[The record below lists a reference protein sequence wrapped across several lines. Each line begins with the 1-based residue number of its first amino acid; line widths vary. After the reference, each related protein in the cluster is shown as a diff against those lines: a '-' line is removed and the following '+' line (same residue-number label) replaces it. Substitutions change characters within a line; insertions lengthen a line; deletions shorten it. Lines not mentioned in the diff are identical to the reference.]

1 MTLPS
6 EPDFQ
11 NDPETEPQNLRFLR
25 RLVTTLTVIMVGGLL
40 AVVALLVIRL
50 SDAPSVALPQLPDQI
65 TLPAGESGRAVT
77 FGEGWIAVVTTS
89 DKILILDANTGD
101 LRQEI
106 ALK

>member
-1 MTLPS
+1 M
-6 EPDFQ
+6 
-11 NDPETEPQNLRFLR
+11 
-25 RLVTTLTVIMVGGLL
+25 TTLTVIMVGGLL

-50 SDAPSVALPQLPDQI
+50 SDAPSAALTQLPGEI
-65 TLPAGESGRAVT
+65 TLPAGESARAVT

-106 ALK
+106 AIK